1 MRMFPETNV
10 RVKGESL
17 TGLVLHGM
25 SGRGTEG
32 MALVVDTKRVL
43 DAWPVGREILC
54 EINPLLA

>member
-10 RVKGESL
+10 SVKGESL

-25 SGRGTEG
+25 SGGRTEG
-32 MALVVDTKRVL
+32 IALVVDMKPVL
-43 DAWPVGREILC
+43 DAGPVGREILC